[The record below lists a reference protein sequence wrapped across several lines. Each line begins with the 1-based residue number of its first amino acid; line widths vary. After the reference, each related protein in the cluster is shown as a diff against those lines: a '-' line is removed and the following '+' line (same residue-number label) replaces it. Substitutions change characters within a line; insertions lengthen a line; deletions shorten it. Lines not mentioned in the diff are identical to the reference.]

1 MSKEKRAVA
10 AGHICIDITPVFGDK
25 KFRKLEE
32 VLIPGKVIQTQGV
45 NIHTG
50 GAVANTGLAMKQ
62 MGIDVSLMGKVGN
75 DEFGSLILKYLA
87 EYDADAGVIIA
98 EDSETSYSVV
108 LSVPGI
114 DRLFLHNPGA
124 NDTFSFHDLDY
135 SVIEAATLFH
145 FGYPTIMKRMYQDE
159 GDEFLRILKKVKEL
173 GTAVSLD
180 MAAIDP
186 AAEAADADWE
196 KILEKALPDVDFFVP
211 SVEEL
216 CFMLDRERYE
226 AWVQKADGGDVA
238 DILSIEDIKL
248 LGEKVMGMGA
258 KVVLIKC
265 GALGMYYR
273 TGSKE
278 QMSGLCDILN
288 LSVETWAGKEGFE
301 ASYEPEAVVSGT
313 GAGDVSIAAFLAA
326 VLQEEPLE
334 DAVHLAAAAGACCVA
349 SHDALS
355 GLKSLAE
362 LKDKIAGGWAKRMG

>member
-1 MSKEKRAVA
+1 
-10 AGHICIDITPVFGDK
+10 
-25 KFRKLEE
+25 
-32 VLIPGKVIQTQGV
+32 VLIPGKVIQTRGV

-50 GAVANTGLAMKQ
+50 GAVANTGLAMKR

-87 EYDADAGVIIA
+87 EYDADSGVIIA
-98 EDSETSYSVV
+98 EHSETSYSVV

-124 NDTFSFHDLDY
+124 NDTFSYNDLDY

-145 FGYPTIMKRMYQDE
+145 FGYPTIMKRMYQNE
-159 GDEFLRILKKVKEL
+159 GDEFIRILKKVKEM

-196 KILEKALPDVDFFVP
+196 KILEKTLPDVDFFVP

-238 DILSIEDIKL
+238 DILSIEDIKP

-273 TGSKE
+273 TDSKE
-278 QMSGLCDILN
+278 HMSGLCDILN

-362 LKDKIAGGWAKRMG
+362 LKDKIAGGWTKRLG